1 MFTSSFD
8 GLPEFMVPT
17 NVLSVTQTI
26 ETLLSVSTLLA
37 GAGVGGG
44 GDDYLKDLLL
54 YKAKLS
60 NKITEDLVKKY
71 HASFLSLYRHAQ
83 HQIKLLE
90 REVNYFKNPVRD
102 IIPTIKIIPQ
112 DAEIK
117 PEMIQYII
125 EANALGVSLL
135 EVLPPELIPQ

>member
-26 ETLLSVSTLLA
+26 ETLLSVSTLLV
-37 GAGVGGG
+37 GVGGG

-60 NKITEDLVKKY
+60 NRITEDLVKKY

-90 REVNYFKNPVRD
+90 REVNYFKNPARD

-117 PEMIQYII
+117 SEMIQYII

-135 EVLPPELIPQ
+135 EVLPPELLPQ